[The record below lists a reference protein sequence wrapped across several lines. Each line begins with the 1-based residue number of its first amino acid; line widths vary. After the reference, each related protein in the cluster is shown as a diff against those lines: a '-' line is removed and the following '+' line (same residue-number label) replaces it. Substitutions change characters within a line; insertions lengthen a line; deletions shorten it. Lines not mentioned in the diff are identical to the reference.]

1 MWLNSNPHFCALDMA
16 VKEKIPQMINIS
28 NIKKYQSIYGLI
40 TTCHTRCWSLVRAIP
55 DMYRLGEELLLSM
68 TLQKD
73 LAFLVD
79 TKFDV
84 TKHCAFVVHKA
95 NCTLG
100 CLNKWGVASRAREVI
115 VPLYSLFMRLNVW
128 SGAHSTRTWSCWNGS
143 RGGPQRGLGHLS
155 YGVRLREMGLFSLEK
170 RRLWGDFIV
179 AFQYLKLINKMEI
192 NILHSLIVIG
202 FKLKVRRFS

>member
-1 MWLNSNPHFCALDMA
+1 M
-16 VKEKIPQMINIS
+16 
-28 NIKKYQSIYGLI
+28 
-40 TTCHTRCWSLVRAIP
+40 
-55 DMYRLGEELLLSM
+55 
-68 TLQKD
+68 
-73 LAFLVD
+73 
-79 TKFDV
+79 
-84 TKHCAFVVHKA
+84 
-95 NCTLG
+95 
-100 CLNKWGVASRAREVI
+100 ASRAREVI

-192 NILHSLIVIG
+192 RKFFTQTEHWNWLPREAVNDPSLVMYKARLDRALGRLI
-202 FKLKVRRFS
+202 